1 MLSTL
6 ADSGLEVVEAERLTL
21 IYDGKG
27 KPGKEKEAL
36 FEDHIKEI
44 LRNYSAYHSSASLTQ
59 ARAQSVSSSWRSIT
73 SSSSHGSESFG
84 ACSSRTREV
93 PSPTPKILPAPPPTS
108 SSLSPARPP
117 SL

>member
-6 ADSGLEVVEAERLTL
+6 ADSGLEVIEAERLTL

-44 LRNYSAYHSSASLTQ
+44 LRKYSVYHPSASLTR
-59 ARAQSVSSSWRSIT
+59 APAQSALSSWRSIT
-73 SSSSHGSESFG
+73 SSSSRGSESFG

-93 PSPTPKILPAPPPTS
+93 LSPTPRILPAPHLTNFS
-108 SSLSPARPP
+108 SSPAQPP